1 MPKKVDNVPTMS
13 QRVNEWRKKT
23 SVAFTIKLNKATQ
36 SDVINKLNGVD
47 NRTKYIVELVRK
59 DLGGK

>member
-1 MPKKVDNVPTMS
+1 MPKKVENVPTMS

-36 SDVINKLNGVD
+36 SDVISKLNDVD

-59 DLGGK
+59 DLEGK

>member
-1 MPKKVDNVPTMS
+1 MPKKVENVPTMS

-36 SDVINKLNGVD
+36 SDVINKLNDVS

-59 DLGGK
+59 DLEGK

>member
-1 MPKKVDNVPTMS
+1 MQYNKHYYVLKRNGA
-13 QRVNEWRKKT
+13 KKT

-36 SDVINKLNGVD
+36 SDVISKLNDVD

-59 DLGGK
+59 DLEGK